1 MNNSVVWTVNAYVTD
16 NTIATT
22 GDTIVQLTT
31 ALSTIILNSTST
43 LSSSLSTA
51 TSPLLSVQS
60 SSFLSSPSSSS
71 ASLPPSSSSSS
82 STSSPSSSS
91 SSSVATAAA
100 TATRETSIISSSS
113 TSSSSSSS
121 TSSSSSSSSLS
132 SLSLP
137 SSSLS
142 SVILANE
149 MEIMAQ
155 DDCRFRPTL
164 ENYITIV
171 SFCIIFCLSV
181 VGNAIVVAVILQQHS
196 MRSVTNIYLL
206 NLAISD
212 LMLSV
217 ICMPPTLVSS
227 VIYCWMFG
235 DLLCKL
241 FAYLQPVVVTASAY
255 TLAVI
260 AFERYY
266 AICKP
271 LHSRIWHTRSH
282 AYTMIA
288 LVWLISVLANLLMLF
303 MYELQ
308 TYNVNGLTCAPKHRP
323 ILHFGYQIYMTSVLL
338 LIPLCIMIVLYGSV
352 IHSLRL
358 GMKMDHTAATT
369 AAANSMHI
377 TPRITEHQQ
386 QQSRED
392 STRNNLKTLKNK
404 NRIDMNCFYT
414 SMKQLRTNS
423 NSRSLAISPKNV
435 SIDYNNKSSLRSTH
449 SERSILAKQRVIKML
464 IVIVIIFFCCWT
476 PNYMWWLLLTA
487 QDSFRT
493 FDIWNSEVNT
503 AITVLCYISSC
514 ANPITYCF
522 LNKKFRTALLV
533 TFGCLRK
540 NSNQYLPEPAMDT
553 LTQKKSTDE
562 ETNVIQRER
571 IDQHNQEGINAI
583 HSKTVLYRTG
593 SSTTTIAMTTEYPER
608 KRTHFET
615 ARSNIQCIE
624 FDSDNAT
631 TAPIIKLPK
640 KT

>member
-1 MNNSVVWTVNAYVTD
+1 MNSSLIWSVNAYVSDDSITA
-16 NTIATT
+16 TATTT
-22 GDTIVQLTT
+22 GDTIVQFAT

-43 LSSSLSTA
+43 LSSSLSTVT
-51 TSPLLSVQS
+51 TSLLSEQ
-60 SSFLSSPSSSS
+60 
-71 ASLPPSSSSSS
+71 S
-82 STSSPSSSS
+82 STSSLSSPPLSSSS
-91 SSSVATAAA
+91 
-100 TATRETSIISSSS
+100 I
-113 TSSSSSSS
+113 
-121 TSSSSSSSSLS
+121 SSSSSLS
-132 SLSLP
+132 SSSTRPPSSSSSAAATVAAASLAIASSTT

-142 SVILANE
+142 VSLSPLSTVMFTND
-149 MEIMAQ
+149 MEVVVQ
-155 DDCRFRPTL
+155 DDCRFRPTI

-282 AYTMIA
+282 AYTMIT
-288 LVWLISVLANLLMLF
+288 LVWLISVLANLFMLF
-303 MYELQ
+303 MFELQ

-352 IHSLRL
+352 IHAL
-358 GMKMDHTAATT
+358 
-369 AAANSMHI
+369 
-377 TPRITEHQQ
+377 
-386 QQSRED
+386 
-392 STRNNLKTLKNK
+392 
-404 NRIDMNCFYT
+404 RIDMKMHTSAPTTDSVVTTRNDEQQQPCKDEISGGLKMFKSKNRKNTNCFYT
-414 SMKQLRTNS
+414 SLKQIRTS
-423 NSRSLAISPKNV
+423 SDATALSVMEK
-435 SIDYNNKSSLRSTH
+435 NKSVNFSSKYKNSLRSTH

-493 FDIWNSEVNT
+493 FDIWNSRVNT

-522 LNKKFRTALLV
+522 LNKKFRTALLI
-533 TFGCLRK
+533 TFGCVRK
-540 NSNQYLPEPAMDT
+540 TPNHFPPIYLPEAAIDKSAR
-553 LTQKKSTDE
+553 KKSTE
-562 ETNVIQRER
+562 KIVLQTEKSNQNNQSSMNV
-571 IDQHNQEGINAI
+571 I
-583 HSKTVLYRTG
+583 HSKMIIYRT
-593 SSTTTIAMTTEYPER
+593 SS
-608 KRTHFET
+608 
-615 ARSNIQCIE
+615 
-624 FDSDNAT
+624 AT
-631 TAPIIKLPK
+631 TPTGYQQGKRSVLE
-640 KT
+640 

>member
-1 MNNSVVWTVNAYVTD
+1 M
-16 NTIATT
+16 
-22 GDTIVQLTT
+22 
-31 ALSTIILNSTST
+31 LSD
-43 LSSSLSTA
+43 
-51 TSPLLSVQS
+51 
-60 SSFLSSPSSSS
+60 
-71 ASLPPSSSSSS
+71 
-82 STSSPSSSS
+82 
-91 SSSVATAAA
+91 
-100 TATRETSIISSSS
+100 
-113 TSSSSSSS
+113 
-121 TSSSSSSSSLS
+121 
-132 SLSLP
+132 
-137 SSSLS
+137 
-142 SVILANE
+142 E
-149 MEIMAQ
+149 MEVIVQ
-155 DDCRFRPTL
+155 DDCRFRPTF
-164 ENYITIV
+164 ENYITII

-181 VGNAIVVAVILQQHS
+181 IGNAVVVAVILQQHS

-217 ICMPPTLVSS
+217 ICMPPTLISS
-227 VIYCWMFG
+227 VIYCWIFG

-282 AYTMIA
+282 AYTMIT
-288 LVWLISVLANLLMLF
+288 LVWLISILANLFMLF
-303 MYELQ
+303 MFELQ

-352 IHSLRL
+352 IHALRVD
-358 GMKMDHTAATT
+358 MKIDHTSTATT
-369 AAANSMHI
+369 DNLGA
-377 TPRITEHQQ
+377 T
-386 QQSRED
+386 
-392 STRNNLKTLKNK
+392 TRNDERHENTMCGSLKMLKNK
-404 NRIDMNCFYT
+404 NRKSINSNSSTKFNCFSCFYT
-414 SMKQLRTNS
+414 SMKQIRTNS
-423 NSRSLAISPKNV
+423 DATSLTAKRKNKSV
-435 SIDYNNKSSLRSTH
+435 DFTNKSSLRSTH
-449 SERSILAKQRVIKML
+449 SERSVLAKQRVIKML

-540 NSNQYLPEPAMDT
+540 TPNNFSTIYLPEPAMDT
-553 LTQKKSTDE
+553 LTQKKSNDE
-562 ETNVIQRER
+562 MTAFRTERMSQNNQSSINV
-571 IDQHNQEGINAI
+571 I
-583 HSKTVLYRTG
+583 HSKTVFYGAG
-593 SSTTTIAMTTEYPER
+593 STTTTIATTTTTTGHQER
-608 KRTHFET
+608 KKPVCE
-615 ARSNIQCIE
+615 
-624 FDSDNAT
+624 
-631 TAPIIKLPK
+631 L
-640 KT
+640 